1 MGLNLSVHV
10 YWNTQT
16 STDRDI
22 KRRWHVILGVQ
33 SAFRLAGRT
42 NVSQTSVSKVTE
54 LMRPLQTKAFCSP
67 VLQLKACQTIQLID
81 VERCQSVSCFSNQT
95 NNNAFFCFY
104 FILFLHL
111 TQEDDN
117 KAAAVS
123 PCFFTAWCPLIRP
136 SAEAANCPLH
146 SDLLSSNRGESR
158 DHLSGEAGCCH
169 RFPLHL
175 SLDYKTSIC
184 ISPPRM
190 SVKSQLTCA
199 VINE

>member
-104 FILFLHL
+104 FMLFLHL

-117 KAAAVS
+117 KAAAVVS
-123 PCFFTAWCPLIRP
+123 LPLDVLWFVLQLRRQTVLCTVICFLLT
-136 SAEAANCPLH
+136 EANP
-146 SDLLSSNRGESR
+146 EI
-158 DHLSGEAGCCH
+158 
-169 RFPLHL
+169 
-175 SLDYKTSIC
+175 IC
-184 ISPPRM
+184 LVR
-190 SVKSQLTCA
+190 QGA
-199 VINE
+199 VIVFPFIWA